1 MKIDAPIITRDPSDA
16 ADLSSKIEASGFDG
30 LCTFEGPH
38 EPFLPLAV
46 AASNTKK
53 INLITSIAI
62 AFARN
67 PMLLANIGYDLQL
80 LSKGRFIMGL
90 GSQIKPHIEKR
101 FSMPWSSPANRMREM
116 IQAIKSIWECWENG
130 TQLNFMGEFY
140 SHTLMTPL
148 FNPGKHEYG
157 LPDIYLAGVGPL
169 MTCVAAEVADGLLV
183 HPFHSVKS
191 LQAITLPAVDK
202 GLNKSKNKNFK
213 ISIGAMVAAADDQ
226 DELDQAINGLRMQL
240 GFYGSTPAYKVVLE
254 EHGWE
259 NIHFELNK
267 LSKKGAWDD
276 MPKLINDEML
286 ETIAIVGSI
295 NSAKDQIHERYSKI
309 AERVAPTF
317 FNPNA
322 EAPFNFI
329 NVFNERP

>member
-130 TQLNFMGEFY
+130 TQLNFKGEFY
-140 SHTLMTPL
+140 SHTLMTPF

-202 GLNKSKNKNFK
+202 GPFIYCRKCY
-213 ISIGAMVAAADDQ
+213 
-226 DELDQAINGLRMQL
+226 GLKR
-240 GFYGSTPAYKVVLE
+240 FY
-254 EHGWE
+254 
-259 NIHFELNK
+259 
-267 LSKKGAWDD
+267 
-276 MPKLINDEML
+276 
-286 ETIAIVGSI
+286 
-295 NSAKDQIHERYSKI
+295 
-309 AERVAPTF
+309 
-317 FNPNA
+317 
-322 EAPFNFI
+322 
-329 NVFNERP
+329 

>member
-116 IQAIKSIWECWENG
+116 IQAIKS
-130 TQLNFMGEFY
+130 L
-140 SHTLMTPL
+140 
-148 FNPGKHEYG
+148 
-157 LPDIYLAGVGPL
+157 
-169 MTCVAAEVADGLLV
+169 
-183 HPFHSVKS
+183 S
-191 LQAITLPAVDK
+191 L
-202 GLNKSKNKNFK
+202 
-213 ISIGAMVAAADDQ
+213 
-226 DELDQAINGLRMQL
+226 
-240 GFYGSTPAYKVVLE
+240 
-254 EHGWE
+254 
-259 NIHFELNK
+259 IH
-267 LSKKGAWDD
+267 
-276 MPKLINDEML
+276 I
-286 ETIAIVGSI
+286 
-295 NSAKDQIHERYSKI
+295 
-309 AERVAPTF
+309 
-317 FNPNA
+317 
-322 EAPFNFI
+322 
-329 NVFNERP
+329 